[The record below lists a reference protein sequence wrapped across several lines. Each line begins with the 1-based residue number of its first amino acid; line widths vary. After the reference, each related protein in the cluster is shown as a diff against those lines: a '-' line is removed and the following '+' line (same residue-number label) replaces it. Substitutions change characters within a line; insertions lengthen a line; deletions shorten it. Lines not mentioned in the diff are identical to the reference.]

1 MILFPS
7 MPKQC
12 NILAWR
18 NSSILRRQRRA
29 HYKGTTRLTS
39 PLQPVFLH
47 QSSIDT
53 GTFPEWQ
60 FHYCFFYNNPLWNIY
75 LSDHTRKKFFN
86 SLLIYYLLL
95 SDFSRWQTQGN
106 DNKTARSKRAST
118 WHWSEAAGPTLV
130 IPHLCLSAATLCS
143 CVPCPLPWATTKAL
157 GISEAFVFIPRTYL
171 PSCRTVT
178 VKLTLNY
185 AVSLFL

>member
-1 MILFPS
+1 

-12 NILAWR
+12 NPRVTKLFYSDDNGVFITKGWR
-18 NSSILRRQRRA
+18 GWHL
-29 HYKGTTRLTS
+29 HYNQFFCISHQLIPERFLNDNR
-39 PLQPVFLH
+39 PLFKTIIRCMFLVT
-47 QSSIDT
+47 Q
-53 GTFPEWQ
+53 Q
-60 FHYCFFYNNPLWNIY
+60 KFY
-75 LSDHTRKKFFN
+75 
-86 SLLIYYLLL
+86 SLLIYYLLGN
-95 SDFSRWQTQGN
+95 FARWQTQGN
-106 DNKTARSKRAST
+106 DNKTTRSKRAAST
-118 WHWSEAAGPTLV
+118 WYWSEAAGPTLV

-185 AVSLFL
+185 AVSIP